1 MNRLRRRI
9 MTTII
14 LLITLTLPGLPCAAS
29 ALPSRTVLINA
40 QFIVKPRQFRQFRSV
55 RFHVGGRGGN
65 VVGRFRS
72 DTNIEVY
79 IMDDDALENWQNG
92 ATVKTY
98 YNSGRLTVSN
108 IDVRLNNGDYNLVF
122 SNLYSTF
129 SIKEATANVELRD

>member
-1 MNRLRRRI
+1 
-9 MTTII
+9 
-14 LLITLTLPGLPCAAS
+14 
-29 ALPSRTVLINA
+29 
-40 QFIVKPRQFRQFRSV
+40 
-55 RFHVGGRGGN
+55 
-65 VVGRFRS
+65 
-72 DTNIEVY
+72 
-79 IMDDDALENWQNG
+79 MDDDALENWQNG